1 MIRNL
6 AGYPPFTNI
15 IRLVFYDKEEST
27 ARREAQEVFFR
38 VKENPAAQQ
47 RELFAP
53 QPAYL
58 NKMNENYRYQFMI
71 KSPLEKTRKYL
82 KIISEIK
89 RERTERSGTKSVML
103 VEIDPYSMT

>member
-1 MIRNL
+1 
-6 AGYPPFTNI
+6 
-15 IRLVFYDKEEST
+15 
-27 ARREAQEVFFR
+27 
-38 VKENPAAQQ
+38 
-47 RELFAP
+47 
-53 QPAYL
+53 
-58 NKMNENYRYQFMI
+58 MI